1 MRISDWSSDVCSS
14 DLLWNDGRYEALPHH
29 HPFAGEWSLHDGY
42 GPYLMAWVEPGR
54 DPDWDIAKSIRHSFR
69 RNMKILSGF
78 YPRPYALFG
87 NQWQI
92 PHWETGAPGM
102 ARCAEAIQRGELTDT
117 VSPDGTAIPLF
128 VRGHIPNHGV
138 LGRQGA
144 AGYLRRVAAELAA
157 RGLRHDDA
165 SQAAGIGRAHV

>member
-1 MRISDWSSDVCSS
+1 MIYVFHFVFFLMIRRPPRSTRTDTLFPYTTLFRSTCPVAVFRRAWEESA
-14 DLLWNDGRYEALPHH
+14 LWNDGRYEAWPHH

-87 NQWQI
+87 HQWQI
-92 PHWETGAPGM
+92 PHWDTGAPGM
-102 ARCAEAIQRGELTDT
+102 APCAAAIQRRELTDT
-117 VSPDGTAIPLF
+117 VSP
-128 VRGHIPNHGV
+128 
-138 LGRQGA
+138 
-144 AGYLRRVAAELAA
+144 
-157 RGLRHDDA
+157 
-165 SQAAGIGRAHV
+165 